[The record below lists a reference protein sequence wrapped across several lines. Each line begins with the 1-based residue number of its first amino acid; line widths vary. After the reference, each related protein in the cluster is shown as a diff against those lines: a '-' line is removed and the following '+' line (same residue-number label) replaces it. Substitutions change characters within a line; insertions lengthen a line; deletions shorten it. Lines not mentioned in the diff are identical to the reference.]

1 MSMTRADHREIAR
14 VVSNFSSDEG
24 LNSDQQ
30 SNLAERLADVCDE
43 RTLGTAKFAREAFI
57 GIANIRQ

>member
-14 VVSNFSSDEG
+14 VVSNFASDEG
-24 LNSDQQ
+24 VSPSQQ
-30 SNLAERLADVCDE
+30 ANLAERLADVCDE
-43 RTLGTAKFAREAFI
+43 RTLGTGKFDREAFI